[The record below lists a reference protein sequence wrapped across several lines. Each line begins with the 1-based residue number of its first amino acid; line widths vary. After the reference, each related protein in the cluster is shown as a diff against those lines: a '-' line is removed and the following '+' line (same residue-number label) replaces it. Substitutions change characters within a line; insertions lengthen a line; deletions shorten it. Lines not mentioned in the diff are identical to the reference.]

1 MIKSQVTYCPLI
13 WIFCSR
19 TSNNLINKI
28 HERALRLILNKR
40 TSDFDKQLQNNNNSC
55 NHI

>member
-19 TSNNLINKI
+19 TSNNVINKI

-40 TSDFDKQLQNNNNSC
+40 TTDFDKQLQNNNNSC
-55 NHI
+55 NQI

>member
-19 TSNNLINKI
+19 TSNNVINKI

-40 TSDFDKQLQNNNNSC
+40 TTDFDKQLQNNNNSC

>member
-19 TSNNLINKI
+19 TSNNVISKI

-55 NHI
+55 NRI

>member
-13 WIFCSR
+13 WKFCSR